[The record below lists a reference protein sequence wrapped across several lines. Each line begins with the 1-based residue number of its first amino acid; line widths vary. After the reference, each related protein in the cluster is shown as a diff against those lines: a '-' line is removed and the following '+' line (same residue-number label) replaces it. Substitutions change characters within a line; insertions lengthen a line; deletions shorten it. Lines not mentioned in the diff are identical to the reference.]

1 MLNYGILRYDTLEST
16 NKKAKELADSLNHKD
31 VIITMEQTKGRG
43 RMDRSWVSRKGQDL
57 IMSLV
62 LKPTMPVTV
71 ISSLTLVM
79 AMAVCEGLEN
89 IQKKMK
95 SLHSITETVQ
105 GYREKALIK
114 WPNDVVISS
123 KKVCGILTES
133 CLIDN
138 KVGYVIIGCGI
149 NVRGED
155 FPLSL
160 KNIAGSVKTQWGID
174 VDLNE
179 LLEEILTSFDKYY
192 EIFAGDK
199 GFHNLYTTY
208 NERLVSI
215 GSEVLVDGKKGMCIG
230 VNEKGEL
237 LVDYNGK
244 VVNILAGEVSVR
256 GLYGYV

>member
-1 MLNYGILRYDTLEST
+1 MLNYRILRYDTLEST
-16 NKKAKELADSLNHKD
+16 NKKAKELAESLKHKD

-43 RMDRSWVSRKGQDL
+43 RMDRSWVSSKGQDL

-105 GYREKALIK
+105 DYREKALIK

-133 CLIDN
+133 CVIDN

-149 NVRGED
+149 NVRSED

-160 KNIAGSVKTQWGID
+160 RNIAGSVKTQWGID
-174 VDLNE
+174 IELDE
-179 LLEEILTSFDKYY
+179 LLDEILMAFDKYY
-192 EIFAGDK
+192 DIFVKDE
-199 GFHNLYTTY
+199 GFQNLYTAY

-215 GSEVLVDGKKGMCIG
+215 DKEVMVGDKKGICMG

-237 LVDYNGK
+237 LIDFNGEIT
-244 VVNILAGEVSVR
+244 NICAGEVSVR
-256 GLYGYV
+256 RLYGYV